1 MPTIGEVYNPLVE
14 AARSDDP
21 QAMALLNAVGV
32 EIFKA
37 NPDKCKDAE
46 DGAAAAKIN
55 LDYYC
60 QYFDEETAN
69 KVKAVYGLG
78 KGFRDLAG
86 NKHGFV

>member
-1 MPTIGEVYNPLVE
+1 MPTVGEVYNPLIE
-14 AARSDDP
+14 AARTDNP
-21 QAMALLNAVGV
+21 QAVQMLRAVGV

-46 DGAAAAKIN
+46 DGFAAAKIN

-60 QYFDEETAN
+60 QYLDEETAN
-69 KVKAVYGLG
+69 KTKAVYGLG
-78 KGFRDLAG
+78 SGFRDLMG